1 MELYW
6 HWLFCEWRIGHFS
19 LGTQSKEAGNY
30 NIRKAFKSASKNIWT
45 EKQCGATEN
54 AYDT

>member
-30 NIRKAFKSASKNIWT
+30 NIRKAFKSASENIWT
-45 EKQCGATEN
+45 EKQCGATEE